1 MNIFKRARIRYLLH
15 RHAIPHQLWL
25 EVTEQLALL
34 DRLSSVE
41 KAHLRELTT
50 LFLHEKAFSSVQ
62 GLELSLAMCLN
73 IAVQACLPVLGLGL
87 ACLSGWAEIMVY
99 PSAFRVIRDSMD
111 EAGVV
116 HHEEQALVGE
126 SWLRGPIVLSWEDIE
141 RDRAR
146 LHEGHNVIIH
156 EIAHKLD
163 MLNGSANGFPP
174 LHNDMDIAQWTSSL
188 ETAYQALVKRIEHH
202 HHAWLNEYAATSPAE
217 FFAVMSEYF
226 FCAPELLQAHF
237 AEVYVQFTRY
247 YRQNP
252 LQRMSAKI

>member
-15 RHAIPHQLWL
+15 RHAIPHHLWL

-34 DRLSSVE
+34 GGLTAVE
-41 KAHLRELTT
+41 KAHLRELAT
-50 LFLHEKAFSSVQ
+50 LFLHEKVFSSVQ
-62 GLELSLAMCLN
+62 GLELSKAMCLN

-87 ACLSGWAEIMVY
+87 GCLSGWTEIIVY

-111 EAGVV
+111 AVGVI
-116 HHEEQALVGE
+116 HHEEQALAGE
-126 SWLRGPIVLSWEDIE
+126 SWLRGPIVLSWDDIE
-141 RDRAR
+141 QDRVR

-174 LHNDMDIAQWTSSL
+174 LHYDMDIAQWSASL
-188 ETAYQALVKRIEHH
+188 ETAYQVLVKRLEHH
-202 HHAWLNEYAATSPAE
+202 HHPWLSEYAATSPAE

-226 FCAPELLQAHF
+226 FCAPELLHAQF
-237 AEVYVQFTRY
+237 AEVYVQFTQY
-247 YRQNP
+247 YRQDP